1 MLKQTMRLMLLP
13 AAAAVLVAC
22 GGGGESSSASV
33 GGGGSSSSASAPIS
47 ISGTAAIGAPLAGAK
62 VQVYDA
68 AGNLVVG
75 DGLVQANGSY
85 SVTIPA
91 GKQGPFV
98 FVVDDGDQQFM
109 SVLSDTSQTTV
120 NITPLSNLL
129 AASLSTSGNPANLVA
144 EIVNKSADI
153 NATTYAAKVAALRT
167 AIAPVLTAAGV
178 SASTFD
184 PVRSAFSANG
194 AGIDKVL
201 DVMDVSITPSTA
213 TSSNIEL
220 TVKISLNEDDVNPNN
235 SLKYNTAAGLTGAL
249 PNITTADLPPDGTSV
264 LIQGLLD
271 KLTACYSVP
280 LASRISA
287 NGSAATDITA
297 QACKDVFINS
307 NPDLYLSS
315 GSKVGKTSHFGGMFT
330 ATVPVTF
337 ERPKFFGAVRTSQTN
352 GPQAGDM
359 LIGYRW
365 KDDFG
370 NFQYERAMVRK
381 TNTTPAK
388 LEIVGNGY
396 LYDSA
401 VTPYAQLRQFIREKD
416 RDYYSVGYSPF
427 VARRLYPAGGGGT
440 KSISRVK
447 VTTPTGRE
455 ILLCNDSNYS
465 FLVMAK
471 AAVTPTCATAND
483 RTGTSFI
490 RLRSEYA
497 NKETTSSNHPR
508 LKDTSVAFVGTDW
521 TDDELEAVKT
531 YSAWKYEFTFS
542 DNSTAT
548 QWHRPARRVHSVR
561 EFKKVPL
568 PTVTPTM
575 LASMKTD
582 VAATLAAT
590 NNASSL
596 IRIPADGVQVSWV
609 KAYASVNGIAPED
622 AVPMTAIRI
631 FGRYDN
637 NGVTSAFEDRMIV
650 RSNNSQATIKCP
662 STSEAQCESATAA
675 KYKASATQRS
685 GYSGLDL
692 WSRGPDGVE
701 YVNFYATY
709 MINP

>member
-22 GGGGESSSASV
+22 GGGG
-33 GGGGSSSSASAPIS
+33 GSPSTGVPLS
-47 ISGTAAIGAPLAGAK
+47 ISGTAAIGAPLSGAK
-62 VQVYDA
+62 VQVFDA
-68 AGNLVVG
+68 AGDMVVG
-75 DGLVQANGSY
+75 DGLVRADGSY
-85 SVTIPA
+85 NVTIPA
-91 GKQGPFV
+91 GKRGPFV

-129 AASLSTSGNPANLVA
+129 AASFSPSGNPANLVN
-144 EIVNKSADI
+144 EIVGQSTQI
-153 NATTYAAKVAALRT
+153 NPTTYAAKVAALRT

-178 SASTFD
+178 TASTFD
-184 PVRSAFSANG
+184 PVRSVFSANG

-201 DVMDVSITPSTA
+201 DVMEVSITPSTA
-213 TSSNIEL
+213 SSNIEL

-235 SLKYNTAAGLTGAL
+235 SLKFNTTAGLTGVL
-249 PNITTADLPPDGTSV
+249 PNITAADLPSDGTSL
-264 LIQGLLD
+264 LIQELLNR
-271 KLTACYSVP
+271 LTACFSVP
-280 LASRISA
+280 LANRISP
-287 NGSAATDITA
+287 NGTLATHITA
-297 QACKDVFINS
+297 QACKDVFINATPS
-307 NPDLYLSS
+307 QYLSN
-315 GSKVGKTSHFGGMFT
+315 GSVVGKTSHFGGIFT
-330 ATVPVTF
+330 STAPVTF
-337 ERPKFFGAVRTSQTN
+337 ERPKFFGAVRTSQAN

-365 KDDFG
+365 KDSFD
-370 NFQYERAMVRK
+370 NFQYERVMVRK

-401 VTPYAQLRQFIREKD
+401 VTPYAQLRQFIQNDD
-416 RDYYSVGYSPF
+416 RNYYSVGYVPF
-427 VARRLYPAGGGGT
+427 VANRKYPANVG
-440 KSISRVK
+440 KSVDSVN
-447 VTTPTGRE
+447 VTTPSGRV
-455 ILLCNDSNYS
+455 ILLCRDDAYS
-465 FLVMAK
+465 FLVMA
-471 AAVTPTCATAND
+471 APPVAPAVTSSCTAK
-483 RTGTSFI
+483 TGTSFI

-497 NKETTSSNHPR
+497 NKETTQINHPR
-508 LKDTSVAFVGTDW
+508 LKDTSIAFVGADW
-521 TDDELEAVKT
+521 TDDDLENVKT
-531 YSAWKYEFTFS
+531 SAAWKYEFTFS
-542 DNSTAT
+542 DNSTAV

-575 LASMKTD
+575 LTSMKAN
-582 VAATLAAT
+582 VVS
-590 NNASSL
+590 NL
-596 IRIPADGVQVSWV
+596 IPIPADGVQVSWV

-631 FGRYDN
+631 FGRYNN
-637 NGVTSAFEDRMIV
+637 NGAISSFEDRMIV